1 MWAVVAREACYLS
14 GFEPCVAYLVVPQ
27 LDDLFHLGQQISNL
41 ARLLEDRLR
50 QDDCE

>member
-1 MWAVVAREACYLS
+1 MSSRLVWGLPS
-14 GFEPCVAYLVVPQ
+14 LGFEPCVAYLVVPQ